1 MPDWT
6 STRGIEYP
14 SATPATEEGVK
25 LKNNLL
31 KLANRSPLSVSNVT
45 TNATPTE
52 LFVEGVANDRMNI
65 ASDTTWAFEIL
76 IEARRTDAN
85 NESAAWKF
93 EGAIDNNAGT
103 TALVSAVA
111 ETVLADDSSG
121 AWDVAVTADNTNDAL
136 IVTVTGQASK
146 TIQWVARVSIVEA
159 AG

>member
-14 SATPATEEGVK
+14 TATPTGEAGEK
-25 LKNNLL
+25 LKNNFV
-31 KLANRSPLSVSNVT
+31 KLANRSPVIVSNVT

-52 LFVEGVANDRMNI
+52 LFIDGVASDRLNI

-76 IEARRTDAN
+76 VAARRTDAD

-111 ETVLADDSSG
+111 ETVLANDS
-121 AWDVAVTADNTNDAL
+121 AWSVAVTADNTNDAL
-136 IVTVTGQASK
+136 VVTVTGQASK
-146 TIQWVARVSIVEA
+146 TIQWVARVTIVEA